1 MPCNLEC
8 SSEVIHSFVYEFE
21 LESMIDIYYS
31 FQSLFIRLH
40 ELFSIFDQ
48 IYQNNS
54 LYLFVKTKMFVALKS
69 FITFFI
75 HATVSTSTIN
85 GMSDYAVAQQIR
97 CGVHITYCVT
107 LQDLKK
113 KIKV

>member
-1 MPCNLEC
+1 
-8 SSEVIHSFVYEFE
+8 
-21 LESMIDIYYS
+21 
-31 FQSLFIRLH
+31 
-40 ELFSIFDQ
+40 
-48 IYQNNS
+48 
-54 LYLFVKTKMFVALKS
+54 MFVTLKS

-113 KIKV
+113 KYSLRHSLLLHYKHSYLFLQYTYKTHNMDIDICYIFLLVMFSVR

>member
-1 MPCNLEC
+1 M
-8 SSEVIHSFVYEFE
+8 SV
-21 LESMIDIYYS
+21 
-31 FQSLFIRLH
+31 
-40 ELFSIFDQ
+40 
-48 IYQNNS
+48 
-54 LYLFVKTKMFVALKS
+54 TLKS

-107 LQDLKK
+107 LQDFKK
-113 KIKV
+113 KIQFKTFVVIL

>member
-1 MPCNLEC
+1 
-8 SSEVIHSFVYEFE
+8 
-21 LESMIDIYYS
+21 
-31 FQSLFIRLH
+31 
-40 ELFSIFDQ
+40 
-48 IYQNNS
+48 
-54 LYLFVKTKMFVALKS
+54 MFVTLKS

-107 LQDLKK
+107 LQGLKK
-113 KIKV
+113 KLLHLFLCLLLIVKVIPTYKST

>member
-21 LESMIDIYYS
+21 VESMIDIYCS
-31 FQSLFIRLH
+31 FQSH
-40 ELFSIFDQ
+40 ELFSSFDQ

-54 LYLFVKTKMFVALKS
+54 LYLFVKIKMFVTLKS

-75 HATVSTSTIN
+75 HATVSTLTIN
-85 GMSDYAVAQQIR
+85 GMSDYAVAQQI
-97 CGVHITYCVT
+97 
-107 LQDLKK
+107 
-113 KIKV
+113 